1 MSNVSNIFKTELQ
14 TLGKGI
20 MHSKFPNDFEL
31 YMFALELV
39 DMKTQKTIN
48 YFVFPIMPNSISI
61 PRTFQNNIKKTQG
74 GINFSKTTVFQPFQ
88 LKLNGSFGRNFKFN
102 IGNNY
107 NDLIAFFDKDKTNNT
122 EFNNSFKTGYGSC
135 KLLERIIL
143 NSRKI
148 SETGPFGFYAYNLAF
163 NQKLIVEASSLEFS
177 QDLGSNMI
185 WNYSLSFDVIGD
197 LDNIYVKKEQDS
209 LLKRLSFENILSQ
222 QVKQIQRISEI
233 I

>member
-1 MSNVSNIFKTELQ
+1 LSNISNIFKTQLQ

-48 YFVFPIMPNSISI
+48 YFVFPIMPSNISIS
-61 PRTFQNNIKKTQG
+61 RNFQNNIKKTQG

-88 LKLNGSFGRNFKFN
+88 LKINGSFGRNFKFN
-102 IGNNY
+102 LGNNY
-107 NDLIAFFDKDKTNNT
+107 NDLIAFFDKDKENNA

-135 KLLERIIL
+135 KLLEKIIL

-177 QDLGSNMI
+177 QDMSSNMI

-197 LDNIYVKKEQDS
+197 LDNIYINKEQDS
-209 LLKRLSFENILSQ
+209 LSNRLNFENILSQ
-222 QVKQIQRISEI
+222 QTKQIQRISEI

>member
-1 MSNVSNIFKTELQ
+1 LSNISNIFKTQLQ

-48 YFVFPIMPNSISI
+48 YFVFPIMPSNISI
-61 PRTFQNNIKKTQG
+61 PRNFQNNIKKTQG

-88 LKLNGSFGRNFKFN
+88 LKINGSFGRNFKFN
-102 IGNNY
+102 LGNNY
-107 NDLIAFFDKDKTNNT
+107 NDLIAFFDKDKENNA

-135 KLLERIIL
+135 KLLEKIIL

-177 QDLGSNMI
+177 QDMSSNMI

-197 LDNIYVKKEQDS
+197 LDNIYINKEQDS
-209 LLKRLSFENILSQ
+209 LSNRLNFENILSQ
-222 QVKQIQRISEI
+222 QTKQIQRISEI